1 MIIKYP
7 IFLLLILPLVALVTS
22 LKIPGT
28 THTIAF
34 PKAAWMKSLASKGLS
49 NVKNISDHSSFNID
63 IDNDYI
69 GTTTIASSRK
79 ADH

>member
-22 LKIPGT
+22 LKNTRT

-34 PKAAWMKSLASKGLS
+34 PKAAWMKSLASKRP
-49 NVKNISDHSSFNID
+49 IEC
-63 IDNDYI
+63 
-69 GTTTIASSRK
+69 
-79 ADH
+79 